1 MRSEDQIQDIIDRS
15 KVGYILLQ
23 QTIPVKEEAG
33 FLTDNQSDNLYT
45 RLFRGRILLKAIQFE
60 GLSLFRKNMIADN
73 LVQYGFVAKSHAS
86 TDYLQMAYNNEIT
99 LITQ

>member
-23 QTIPVKEEAG
+23 QEIPVALEDG
-33 FLTDNQSDNLYT
+33 SLTVAQSNNLYT
-45 RLFRGRILLKAIQFE
+45 RLFRGRILLRAIQFE
-60 GLSLFRKNMIADN
+60 ALSLFRKNLLADR
-73 LVQYGFVAKSHAS
+73 LIQYGFVAKSQAS
-86 TDYLQMAYNNEIT
+86 TDYLQMAYNDEIT